1 MECCPIALKG
11 SELLVTGGVQAQSHM
26 KLKEQ
31 GILVPAGDKPQF
43 RDLDCGLPT
52 LGYQPS

>member
-1 MECCPIALKG
+1 MERCPIAPKG
-11 SELLVTGGVQAQSHM
+11 SELLVTGGVQAQSLM

-31 GILVPAGDKPQF
+31 GILAPAGDKPQF
-43 RDLDCGLPT
+43 RGLDCGLPT